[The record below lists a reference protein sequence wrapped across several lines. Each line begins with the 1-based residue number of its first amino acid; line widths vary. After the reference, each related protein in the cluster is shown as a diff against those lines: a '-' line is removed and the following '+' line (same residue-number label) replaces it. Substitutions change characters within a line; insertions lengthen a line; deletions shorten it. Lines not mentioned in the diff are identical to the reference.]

1 MLGPPRGRHVKE
13 RVPLARA
20 AKGRLN
26 SMAKP
31 MYRETSDEYAEDND
45 GYYEEEGYDYLEEE
59 ETQEVTVGLF
69 STPARAAAVIGSFV
83 LLIAIMSVVI
93 WVLSTRPEPGPTPP
107 GSVKVPVITNPN
119 PGGEGQAPV
128 KGSFAPDFQ
137 WTDPQ
142 TGKVKSISSLKG
154 KPVFINFWGTWCPP
168 CRAEMPEMQRLYNQ
182 YNRQM
187 EFVGVSMGPRDSA
200 SLVESFVNA
209 AGYNW
214 LFVQDDT
221 YDVATRYQVMA
232 VPSSYF
238 VGPDGIIKAIHVGG
252 MNGPQMEG
260 YLAQVR

>member
-1 MLGPPRGRHVKE
+1 M
-13 RVPLARA
+13 ARA

-26 SMAKP
+26 IMAKP
-31 MYRETSDEYAEDND
+31 VYRETSDEYAEEND
-45 GYYEEEGYDYLEEE
+45 GYYEEEEYYNPDEE

-69 STPARAAAVIGSFV
+69 STPARAITVIGSFV
-83 LLIAIMSVVI
+83 LLVAIMSVVVWI
-93 WVLSTRPEPGPTPP
+93 ISNKPPEPRNLP
-107 GSVKVPVITNPN
+107 GTVKVPVITNPN

-137 WTDPQ
+137 WTDPK
-142 TGKVKSISSLKG
+142 TGKAMSLSALRG

-182 YNRQM
+182 YGGQM

-214 LFVQDDT
+214 LFVQDDS
-221 YDVATRYQVMA
+221 YDVAIRYQVMA

-260 YLAQVR
+260 YLSQVR